1 MANAPDLSLRGAKR
15 RGNLAVLCWISR
27 KLRRKRNCFPE
38 IAPQGHFL
46 ALRAQGATAPSGP
59 RNDKSGS
66 IAPLNSCHQYCQPAW
81 RSLSA
86 ATDAIGRCVFIDTL
100 HELEVPSRDC
110 HVALL
115 LAMTHQVVRRCT
127 SALLP
132 LNGSV
137 QGGHYPQGAR
147 PSVRRQS
154 RQRLR
159 RERRYT
165 PYFGV
170 CRFHGRLYGSEVR
183 SRERHAA
190 PLQWCTPFNDS
201 RYELEVP
208 SRDCT
213 PRALPRAS
221 RSGRHVASLL
231 AMTNLWLS
239 PFYR

>member
-159 RERRYT
+159 SDRRYSQIWQ
-165 PYFGV
+165 
-170 CRFHGRLYGSEVR
+170 RVR
-183 SRERHAA
+183 SAMA
-190 PLQWCTPFNDS
+190 CTGCN
-201 RYELEVP
+201 
-208 SRDCT
+208 C
-213 PRALPRAS
+213 LPEIAT
-221 RSGRHVASLL
+221 SLC
-231 AMTNLWLS
+231 S
-239 PFYR
+239 SQ